1 VPNAYSEAWSV
12 RQRQTTT
19 RKPSGASLR
28 CRSKVWIERDGDIA
42 LSNWRIELL
51 EAVAA
56 TGSLAQAAVSL
67 GVPYRTAWA
76 KLKHTEECLGVRLI
90 ATKSGGAAGGG
101 SELTPEALDLI
112 ARFRRA
118 SAGVAA
124 FVEARFR
131 AEFGDLLG

>member
-1 VPNAYSEAWSV
+1 V
-12 RQRQTTT
+12 RERRTT
-19 RKPSGASLR
+19 RKPGGAALR
-28 CRSKVWIERDGDIA
+28 YRSKVWIERGGDIA
-42 LSNWRIELL
+42 LSSWRIELL
-51 EAVAA
+51 EAVAT
-56 TGSLAQAAVSL
+56 TGSLAQAAENL

-101 SELTPEALDLI
+101 SELTPEALDII

-118 SAGVAA
+118 SAGIAA

-131 AEFGDLLG
+131 AEFDGLLD